1 MFFSAVKAMSLT
13 DASTPLA
20 IMYLLISY
28 SNPFCMAVNSSSVPM
43 VYLELA
49 SSTGCVVSP
58 GKGYRSPPPPP
69 PCQEKIPFEPMDQG
83 RG

>member
-69 PCQEKIPFEPMDQG
+69 CQEKIPFEPMDQG